1 MQETLE
7 IDDFIDIGVEVSL
20 LLDALI
26 DLLEER
32 LIDELLN
39 AAHGEVG
46 HEILPITEVAKTV
59 ESIEDVLLKVIE
71 RLRLVFHA
79 EPEHPRRVVAAKD
92 ACAVEVHLERLVVF
106 SHLLTG
112 LNDLRD
118 VLIGRIANEL
128 QGQVDLIGFAPID
141 VSAFV
146 LQVMLETL
154 HQSGIFAPDG
164 NGDG

>member
-1 MQETLE
+1 ME

-46 HEILPITEVAKTV
+46 HEILPIAEVAKTV

-71 RLRLVFHA
+71 RLWLVLHA
-79 EPEHPRRVVAAKD
+79 EPQYPRRVVAAED
-92 ACAVEVHLERLVVF
+92 TCAVEVHLERLVVF

-112 LNDLRD
+112 LDDLRD
-118 VLIGRIANEL
+118 VLVGRVAYEL
-128 QGQVDLIGFAPID
+128 QSQVDLISFAPID
-141 VSAFV
+141 VSALV
-146 LQVMLETL
+146 LQIMLETL
-154 HQSGIFAPDG
+154 YQSGIFTPDG